1 MPKVTFLHPEGKSGE
16 VTRGQSLLEAAEA
29 LGFPLNHDCGGNASC
44 TTCRVEV
51 QVGEENL
58 SEIDFDEQ
66 DLLDREA
73 LSERWHRLGCQSR
86 VLGDVIVRVPEQKWE
101 APGSMDQEK
110 VEQLQRTLAEL
121 GKPRSLKENS
131 MVTITPMA
139 EQKIKELMQEEKDTV
154 GLRVYVRGGGCH
166 GYQYG
171 MAFETKIGED
181 DSIIEKG
188 DVKVIMDS
196 QSAPLLSGA
205 EVDYVDSLQGSGF
218 AIKNPQAKTTCG
230 CGSSFSA

>member
-1 MPKVTFLHPEGKSGE
+1 
-16 VTRGQSLLEAAEA
+16 
-29 LGFPLNHDCGGNASC
+29 
-44 TTCRVEV
+44 
-51 QVGEENL
+51 
-58 SEIDFDEQ
+58 
-66 DLLDREA
+66 
-73 LSERWHRLGCQSR
+73 
-86 VLGDVIVRVPEQKWE
+86 
-101 APGSMDQEK
+101 
-110 VEQLQRTLAEL
+110 
-121 GKPRSLKENS
+121 
-131 MVTITPMA
+131 MVTISAGA
-139 EQKIKELMQEEKDTV
+139 EQKIRELIKDEQHAV

-181 DSIIEKG
+181 DSVIEKG
-188 DVKVIMDS
+188 DIKVIMDS

>member
-1 MPKVTFLHPEGKSGE
+1 M
-16 VTRGQSLLEAAEA
+16 
-29 LGFPLNHDCGGNASC
+29 
-44 TTCRVEV
+44 
-51 QVGEENL
+51 
-58 SEIDFDEQ
+58 I
-66 DLLDREA
+66 
-73 LSERWHRLGCQSR
+73 
-86 VLGDVIVRVPEQKWE
+86 
-101 APGSMDQEK
+101 
-110 VEQLQRTLAEL
+110 
-121 GKPRSLKENS
+121 
-131 MVTITPMA
+131 TISAGA
-139 EQKIKELMQEEKDTV
+139 EQKIRELIQQEQDAV

-181 DSIIEKG
+181 DSVIEKG
-188 DVKVIMDS
+188 DIKVIMES

>member
-1 MPKVTFLHPEGKSGE
+1 
-16 VTRGQSLLEAAEA
+16 
-29 LGFPLNHDCGGNASC
+29 
-44 TTCRVEV
+44 
-51 QVGEENL
+51 
-58 SEIDFDEQ
+58 
-66 DLLDREA
+66 
-73 LSERWHRLGCQSR
+73 
-86 VLGDVIVRVPEQKWE
+86 
-101 APGSMDQEK
+101 
-110 VEQLQRTLAEL
+110 
-121 GKPRSLKENS
+121 
-131 MVTITPMA
+131 MVTISAGA
-139 EQKIKELMQEEKDTV
+139 EQKIRELIKDEQDAV

-181 DSIIEKG
+181 DSVIEKG
-188 DVKVIMDS
+188 DIKVIMDS